1 MEIIFKFKN
10 FLFFFCSLLA
20 NSAFALE
27 GEITTAPN
35 VPPLIDRT
43 LPETVVVKLEA
54 REFLG
59 PFAEGKQYKFW
70 GYNGKVPGPMIRVR
84 LGDTVELHLSNHADS
99 KYPHN
104 IDIHAV
110 NGPGGGAAVNLVAPG
125 EEKVFRFKALHPG
138 LYVYH
143 CASPVPSIPAHI
155 ANGMYGLFLVEP
167 KHGLSRVDHE
177 FYVMESEFYTTDPD
191 NEVLPDLMSETSD
204 DLSDNLKPNTESG
217 LEPPLEKG
225 MKEQSEFFTQDP
237 KNEVLPDLMSETSD
251 DLSDNL
257 KPNTESVLELSL
269 EKGMKEQPD
278 YVFFNGRQGALLREK
293 ALRVKAG
300 EKIRIFFGNI
310 GPSGIASF
318 HIIGEIFDQIY
329 LEGAING
336 IVNRNVQTTLV
347 PSGGATIVELT
358 IDVPGDYLLVDH
370 SIFRV
375 EKGALG
381 LISAEGDEDPRIF
394 ESIP

>member
-1 MEIIFKFKN
+1 
-10 FLFFFCSLLA
+10 
-20 NSAFALE
+20 
-27 GEITTAPN
+27 
-35 VPPLIDRT
+35 
-43 LPETVVVKLEA
+43 
-54 REFLG
+54 
-59 PFAEGKQYKFW
+59 
-70 GYNGKVPGPMIRVR
+70 
-84 LGDTVELHLSNHADS
+84 
-99 KYPHN
+99 
-104 IDIHAV
+104 
-110 NGPGGGAAVNLVAPG
+110 
-125 EEKVFRFKALHPG
+125 
-138 LYVYH
+138 
-143 CASPVPSIPAHI
+143 
-155 ANGMYGLFLVEP
+155 
-167 KHGLSRVDHE
+167 
-177 FYVMESEFYTTDPD
+177 
-191 NEVLPDLMSETSD
+191 MSETSD